1 MRIGLISDTEGNAR
15 ALAAALAGIRSH
27 APDVIVYAGDIL
39 DCPFSPEPP
48 AETISQL
55 RADDIRAIPGNRDR
69 YLIDWATP
77 RWNNTLWM
85 RLRRSDPP
93 GPWLEQMA
101 AGQAALSADELSWLR
116 SLPEEFVLTDGV
128 YVCHGMPGNPW
139 NSFWPA
145 HPTYDGNLTAAERD
159 ASLRLL
165 ARADA
170 SVVLCGHAPEPAEY
184 HDELPDGRPLHIVRA
199 GPRSDTEVD
208 YAILT
213 HRQHWE
219 VTWHTARIRA

>member
-1 MRIGLISDTEGNAR
+1 
-15 ALAAALAGIRSH
+15 
-27 APDVIVYAGDIL
+27 
-39 DCPFSPEPP
+39 
-48 AETISQL
+48 
-55 RADDIRAIPGNRDR
+55 
-69 YLIDWATP
+69 
-77 RWNNTLWM
+77 M

-101 AGQAALSADELSWLR
+101 AGQDALSADELSWLR

-139 NSFWPA
+139 NAYWPA
-145 HPTYDGNLTAAERD
+145 HPTYDGNLIAAERD

-165 ARADA
+165 ARVDA

-184 HDELPDGRPLHIVRA
+184 HDELPDGRPLHIVLA
-199 GPRSDTEVD
+199 GPRGDTEVD

-213 HRQHWE
+213 HRQRWE
-219 VTWHTARIRA
+219 VSWHTARIGA